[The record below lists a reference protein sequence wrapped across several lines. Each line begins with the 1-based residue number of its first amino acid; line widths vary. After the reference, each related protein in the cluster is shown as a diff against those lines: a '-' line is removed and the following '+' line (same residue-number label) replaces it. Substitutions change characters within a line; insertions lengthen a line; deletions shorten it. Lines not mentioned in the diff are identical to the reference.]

1 MLFYGLIQGGLTVCD
16 LVIATDQLEN
26 WRLGKPL
33 ILIEKTGSILIK
45 MNTE

>member
-1 MLFYGLIQGGLTVCD
+1 MLFYGLIQGVLTVCD

-26 WRLGKPL
+26 LRLGKPL
-33 ILIEKTGSILIK
+33 ILIKKTSSILIK